1 MLPDASRRI
10 GVYGAPPS
18 SPKYAAQDSCA
29 TLPLD
34 EAARGESARIDDV
47 HNAVPRSYLRERRA
61 PIADPELNLSIIHDA
76 LENLKS
82 EGWDPERQPEL
93 ADSELQPV
101 LVSEELFQRVRQ
113 APLSLISLPP
123 PPALATSTNP
133 PVPRLSHS
141 QLFAAAVSDSPRSAR
156 FRGTMTGRGDA
167 KAAVTDRKGRKE
179 GPREQRPPPPSLP
192 PPPAYAGHQPRP
204 DDTPTVTLSHFDFRL
219 QTTPFPPPPPPPPS
233 VGLCLCTCTFCA
245 N

>member
-18 SPKYAAQDSCA
+18 SPKYAARDSCA
-29 TLPLD
+29 TLPFD
-34 EAARGESARIDDV
+34 EAACGESARIDDV

-61 PIADPELNLSIIHDA
+61 HIADPDLNFSIIHDA

-82 EGWDPERQPEL
+82 EGWNPEHHPEL
-93 ADSELQPV
+93 ADSELHPV

-123 PPALATSTNP
+123 PPALATSANP

-156 FRGTMTGRGDA
+156 FRDMIAGRGDA
-167 KAAVTDRKGRKE
+167 KAAATDRKGREE

-192 PPPAYAGHQPRP
+192 PPPAYTGHQPRP
-204 DDTPTVTLSHFDFRL
+204 DDTPKITLSHFDFRL
-219 QTTPFPPPPPPPPS
+219 QSPPPPPPS
-233 VGLCLCTCTFCA
+233 VGLCLCTFCA